1 MVYLALILGGI
12 FLTYWAAQLVFAH
25 RHVQWTDTLQPFHE
39 KDEPKSVS
47 VIHPIKD
54 LDFELER
61 NLDSW
66 LSQDYCGP
74 VEHIFSFQD
83 AADPALPVIR
93 GLPARHPAA
102 DLKILVNPLLPGLNG
117 KISNMVHG
125 LKAARH
131 EIIVFGDSDTRVQPD
146 FLVKMVRPLANEKV
160 GVTTCGQLNIGG
172 RDFWTRFFTYLQNCE
187 TDFYWALFAW
197 LGLNVGITGAA
208 FAMRRALLEEIG
220 GLQRFGGTL
229 LEDTFLGSLLY
240 RKKLR
245 IVLGPFV
252 ECHVDRL
259 KKDKSFNYL
268 KMVAIGIRRHIPL
281 ETVGYA
287 FLLSWYWLLFLVAL
301 VSLNYTLF
309 GLSLGFMGCRTGV
322 GLFQRVVTK
331 NQILPVDLA
340 MPLLFD
346 LLMTSYLLFPFRTHQ
361 VTWRGVRYR
370 LSGNGN
376 IEDVSLTPEPRND
389 HL

>member
-1 MVYLALILGGI
+1 MFYPALVLGGI
-12 FLTYWAAQLVFAH
+12 FCICWAAQLVFAH
-25 RHVQWTDTLQPFHE
+25 RHVRWTYTPQAAEE
-39 KDEPKSVS
+39 KDALRSVS

-66 LSQDYCGP
+66 LSQDYRGP

-83 AADPALPVIR
+83 AADPALPVVR
-93 GLPARHPAA
+93 ALPARYPAA
-102 DLKILVNPLLPGLNG
+102 TLKILVNPLIPGLNG

-125 LKAARH
+125 LQAASH

-146 FLVKMVRPLANEKV
+146 FLVKMVRPLEDDRV

-208 FAMRRALLEEIG
+208 FAMRRTLIEDIG
-220 GLQRFGGTL
+220 GLQRFGGSL
-229 LEDTFLGSLLY
+229 LEDTFLGNLLY
-240 RKKLR
+240 RKNLR
-245 IVLGPFV
+245 LVLGPFV

-259 KKDKSFNYL
+259 DKDKTFNYL
-268 KMVAIGIRRHIPL
+268 KRVAVGIRQHIPL
-281 ETVGYA
+281 EMVGYV
-287 FLLSWYWLLFLVAL
+287 FLLSWYWILLLVAL
-301 VSLNYTLF
+301 VSQNYALL
-309 GLSLGFMGCRTGV
+309 GLSLGFMGCRTAA
-322 GLFQRVVTK
+322 GLLQRVVTK
-331 NQILPVDLA
+331 NRILAVDVV

-346 LLMTSYLLFPFRTHQ
+346 LLMSFYLLFPFRSHQ

-370 LSGNGN
+370 LSGDGA
-376 IEDVSLTPEPRND
+376 IQDVSRAPR
-389 HL
+389 

>member
-1 MVYLALILGGI
+1 MVYLALVLGGI
-12 FLTYWAAQLVFAH
+12 FCIYWVAQIVFAH
-25 RHVQWTDTLQPFHE
+25 RHVRWTYTPQPAEE
-39 KDEPKSVS
+39 KDAGRSVS

-54 LDFELER
+54 LDFELDR

-66 LSQDYCGP
+66 LSQDYRGP
-74 VEHIFSFQD
+74 IEHIFSFQD
-83 AADPALPVIR
+83 AADPALPVVR
-93 GLPARHPAA
+93 ALPGRHPSAT
-102 DLKILVNPLLPGLNG
+102 LKILVNPLLPGLNG

-146 FLVKMVRPLANEKV
+146 FLVKMVRPLEDDNV

-220 GLQRFGGTL
+220 GLQRFGGSL
-229 LEDTFLGSLLY
+229 LEDTFLGNLLH

-245 IVLGPFV
+245 IVLGPFI

-259 KKDKSFNYL
+259 EKDKSFNYL
-268 KMVAIGIRRHIPL
+268 KRVAIGIRRHIPF
-281 ETVGYA
+281 EMVGYA
-287 FLLSWYWLLFLVAL
+287 LLLSWYWLPLLVAL
-301 VSLNYTLF
+301 VSLDYALL
-309 GLSLGFMGCRTGV
+309 GLSLGFMGCRTIA
-322 GLFQRVVTK
+322 GLLQRVVTK
-331 NQILPVDLA
+331 NQILLVDVPL
-340 MPLLFD
+340 PLLFD
-346 LLMTSYLLFPFRTHQ
+346 LLMTAYLVFPFRSHQ

-370 LSGNGN
+370 LSGDGN
-376 IEDVSLTPEPRND
+376 IENVSRTPR
-389 HL
+389 